1 MREEPRPIKNNHVQ
15 NTSIKVNIES
25 VPRMGRVSELQP
37 NDVFFSRRCSS
48 MRIVVGDNI
57 YAKDIKEKWEKK
69 DEKKLV
75 VYYDLSQKHI
85 GTIDADEWV
94 VFGNK
99 LKVEVI

>member
-1 MREEPRPIKNNHVQ
+1 MREEPRPIKNTHVQ
-15 NTSIKVNIES
+15 NTSIKVNIEGI
-25 VPRMGRVSELQP
+25 PRMGRVSELKP

-48 MRIVVGDNI
+48 MRVVVGPNI
-57 YAKDIKEKWEKK
+57 YAKEIIEKYEKQ
-69 DEKKLV
+69 DGKKLV

-99 LKVEVI
+99 MKVEVI